1 MAQKQSK
8 YQQMINA
15 TQIDDNDPPQV
26 NRLQI
31 DDEDDDDDDKQS
43 LVEDTHLLHNEQ
55 TVSEA
60 QPSRNRSTF
69 LRLLAMNRPE
79 WMIILVGCII
89 CIAIGMTQPLF
100 AILLSRIVNVKYI
113 ISNC

>member
-31 DDEDDDDDDKQS
+31 DDEDDDDK
-43 LVEDTHLLHNEQ
+43 Q
-55 TVSEA
+55 TVNEA

-79 WMIILVGCII
+79 WMIILVCCII
-89 CIAIGMTQPLF
+89 CTAIGMTQPLF

>member
-1 MAQKQSK
+1 
-8 YQQMINA
+8 MINA
-15 TQIDDNDPPQV
+15 TQIDDNDHPQV

-31 DDEDDDDDDKQS
+31 DDEDDDDK
-43 LVEDTHLLHNEQ
+43 Q
-55 TVSEA
+55 TVNEA

>member
-1 MAQKQSK
+1 
-8 YQQMINA
+8 MINA
-15 TQIDDNDPPQV
+15 TQIDDNDHPQV

-31 DDEDDDDDDKQS
+31 DDEDDDDK
-43 LVEDTHLLHNEQ
+43 Q

>member
-1 MAQKQSK
+1 
-8 YQQMINA
+8 MINA
-15 TQIDDNDPPQV
+15 TQIDDNDHPQV

-31 DDEDDDDDDKQS
+31 DDEDDDDK
-43 LVEDTHLLHNEQ
+43 Q
-55 TVSEA
+55 TVNEA

-79 WMIILVGCII
+79 WMIILVCCII
-89 CIAIGMTQPLF
+89 CTAIGMTQPLF